1 MVLAEISLSAEPS
14 IPQKRVYEADINSYN
29 SFVTGVDVQSNI
41 LIYGSIIA
49 TRCR

>member
-29 SFVTGVDVQSNI
+29 YFVNREDVQS
-41 LIYGSIIA
+41 LIFYL
-49 TRCR
+49 